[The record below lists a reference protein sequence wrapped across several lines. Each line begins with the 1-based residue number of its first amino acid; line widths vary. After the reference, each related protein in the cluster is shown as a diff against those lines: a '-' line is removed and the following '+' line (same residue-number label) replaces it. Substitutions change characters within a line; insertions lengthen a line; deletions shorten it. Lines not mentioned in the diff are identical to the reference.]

1 MIQIVRQRMLKAN
14 GCQKNSF
21 NDVKRL
27 QITVLIATIIRGH
40 DGERCLIYCRC
51 LFVGSSTAAA
61 AAAASLSRLV
71 AINANAVNDIILK
84 NFLTTGIDSY

>member
-1 MIQIVRQRMLKAN
+1 VIQIVRQRMLKAN

-61 AAAASLSRLV
+61 AAAASPVTACCNKRKCCQWYH
-71 AINANAVNDIILK
+71 IKEFFDDRNR
-84 NFLTTGIDSY
+84 